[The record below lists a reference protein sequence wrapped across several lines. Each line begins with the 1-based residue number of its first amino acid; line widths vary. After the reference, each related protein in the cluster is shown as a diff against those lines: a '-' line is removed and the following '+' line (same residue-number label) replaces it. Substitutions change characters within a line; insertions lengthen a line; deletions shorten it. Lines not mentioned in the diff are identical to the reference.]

1 VTCIADPDAIVLAN
15 GRHTVAV
22 RGDDRVDLSPDANDI
37 PAGATQRLAQQVA
50 QFAVIVNEQR
60 FRLPTGVQEGSQR
73 LYRRRRTGSL
83 HSGRVNVI
91 FTQFARSDDRVGG
104 CSS

>member
-1 VTCIADPDAIVLAN
+1 MTCIADPDAIVLAN

-60 FRLPTGVQEGSQR
+60 FRLPTGVQERGQR
-73 LYRRRRTGSL
+73 
-83 HSGRVNVI
+83 
-91 FTQFARSDDRVGG
+91 
-104 CSS
+104 